1 MKQFAKCAHCRQW
14 YLHTVTVI
22 VEVCQ
27 SDTSRRQAVWC
38 LRCVEEAEQRSTFLD
53 NQMDTAPV
61 VSPLQET
68 FGPGDP
74 PDDGL
79 PDEYQRCMQEHL
91 QMMERALHEEETVL
105 VPSIAVFLQRCQAL
119 QEQLEVP
126 EQIQRL
132 QGCWQYWET
141 FLRVLKQ

>member
-1 MKQFAKCAHCRQW
+1 MKHFARCAHCRQW
-14 YLHTVTVI
+14 YLRAVTMT

-38 LRCVEEAEQRSTFLD
+38 VRCVEVIEQRSTFLH
-53 NQMDTAPV
+53 NRMDTAFV
-61 VSPLQET
+61 ASSSQEI
-68 FGPGDP
+68 FVPGDTHDEVP
-74 PDDGL
+74 A
-79 PDEYQRCMQEHL
+79 DEYQRCMQEHL
-91 QMMERALHEEETVL
+91 QMMERALHEEEAVL
-105 VPSIAVFLQRCQAL
+105 VPSIEVFLQRCRAL